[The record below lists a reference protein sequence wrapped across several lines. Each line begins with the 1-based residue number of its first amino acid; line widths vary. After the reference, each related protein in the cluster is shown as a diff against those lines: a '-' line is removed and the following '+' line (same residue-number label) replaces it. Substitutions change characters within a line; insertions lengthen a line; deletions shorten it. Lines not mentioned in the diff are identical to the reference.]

1 MDASDS
7 TSESIGLVGGAEAS
21 PRQRRVAEKF
31 ITICGI
37 IGGMNIEEQ
46 AIRYLFQSDPEA
58 VYCVPAIIK
67 TLGLR
72 GKAAKRLP
80 GLLREMVRTGELIEK
95 RRGYFRAGQGVG
107 MLTGTLRMMRSGA
120 GVVTDE
126 ASGQAVF
133 VEARDIG
140 KALQGDRV
148 TVSYRPGGRT
158 DPVGVIRAIEASE
171 ERDVVGTVRLYSGQ
185 WWVSPLNPVYKSD
198 FILEPPVE
206 AMPGDRVVVRVSR
219 ERMEGTRLV
228 AQLVEVIG
236 PEDNPSLDTQ
246 AIIRQYE
253 LPEAFPQAV
262 VEEAEEVSRLLQEPG
277 ERLDLRDKFVL
288 TIDPATARDYD
299 DAISLEYDEAGNR
312 VLGVHI
318 ADVSHF
324 VRPGSALDKEAYR
337 RGTSVY
343 FVDQVLPMLP
353 EQLSNSVCS
362 LQPHED
368 RLAFSVFLTYDK
380 TGRVIARKMAK
391 SIIRSK
397 QRLAYEEAMALLE
410 GKPLKEVA
418 FGPLDERTG
427 PMLRETL
434 GLTRQLK
441 KIRERMAALDMASQ
455 EVEIVLDKEGKMI
468 GIHPASNDE
477 SHQLIECCMV
487 AANEAVAAELLQH
500 QVNILSRLHE
510 PPEDEK
516 VAKVELELRKLG
528 IRPRNLKEPK
538 EMAALLRATAD
549 HPLRYHIH
557 MLVLRSLKRA
567 VYSSKQHGHY
577 GLALTYYSHFTS
589 PIRRYPDLVLH
600 RQLADYLSGGERGG
614 RLDQGYLDRV
624 AARSTDREMIADEA
638 ERALTEIK
646 KYRFLQ
652 QQLDEG
658 KPEEYDAVVVAVKPF
673 GFFVD
678 VIDLQLQGMVHIAN
692 ISTRFVNFDALTETL
707 SDGRLSVKVGTTL
720 KVYVAKVDF
729 PARRLDFAY
738 VQGTAK
744 DVWNGGEHAEE
755 TRRAAIA
762 KTRGRRRAANTRR
775 TPGSKGKRS
784 ADMRMAD
791 SSPKKPFPR
800 APKSPRKRKA

>member
-1 MDASDS
+1 M
-7 TSESIGLVGGAEAS
+7 V
-21 PRQRRVAEKF
+21 
-31 ITICGI
+31 
-37 IGGMNIEEQ
+37 GMNIEEQ
-46 AIRYLFQSDPEA
+46 AVRYLFQSDPEA
-58 VYCVPAIIK
+58 VYCAPAILK

-72 GKAAKRLP
+72 GKAAKRLGP
-80 GLLREMVRTGELIEK
+80 LLREMVRTGELIEK
-95 RRGYFRAGQGVG
+95 RRGYYRAGRGVG
-107 MLTGTLRMMRSGA
+107 TLSGTLRLTRSGA

-126 ASGQAVF
+126 ATGQSVF
-133 VEARDIG
+133 IEARDVG
-140 KALQGDRV
+140 KALQGDMV
-148 TVSYRPGGRT
+148 TVSYRPGERS
-158 DPVGVIRAIEASE
+158 DPVGVIKSIDASE
-171 ERDVVGTVRLYSGQ
+171 ARDVVGTVRLSGGQ
-185 WWVSPLNPVYKSD
+185 WWVSPLNPVYKAD
-198 FILEPPVE
+198 FLLAEPGK
-206 AMPGDRVVVRVSR
+206 AMPGDRVVVKVSR
-219 ERMEGTRLV
+219 QRMAGQRLV
-228 AQLVEVIG
+228 AEIVDVIG

-246 AIIRQYE
+246 AIIKQYE

-262 VEEAEEVSRLLQEPG
+262 MDEAEAVAKRLHEPG
-277 ERLDLRDKFVL
+277 ERLDLRDRFIV

-299 DAISLEYDEAGNR
+299 DAISLEKDAQGNR

-324 VRPGSALDKEAYR
+324 VREGSALDKEAYR

-343 FVDQVLPMLP
+343 FVDRVLPMLP
-353 EQLSNSVCS
+353 EQLSNSICS

-380 TGRVIARKMAK
+380 HGRVIARKMAK

-397 QRLAYEEAMALLE
+397 QRLAYEEAMALIE
-410 GKPLKEVA
+410 GKPLKTVA
-418 FGPLDERTG
+418 FGPLDERTA
-427 PMLRETL
+427 PMLQETVK
-434 GLTRQLK
+434 LTRQLK
-441 KIRERMAALDMASQ
+441 QIRDRNAALDMASQ
-455 EVEIVLDKEGKMI
+455 EVEIELDATGRMV

-477 SHQLIECCMV
+477 SHQMIECCMV
-487 AANEAVAAELLQH
+487 AANEAVASELLMH

-516 VAKVELELRKLG
+516 VSKAEVELRKLG

-538 EMAALLRATAD
+538 EMAALLRDTAT

-567 VYSSKQHGHY
+567 VYSAKQHGHY

-600 RQLADYLSGGERGG
+600 RQLADYLAGGVRGG

-652 QQLDEG
+652 QQLDDR
-658 KPEEYDAVVVAVKPF
+658 KPLEYEAVVTAVKPF

-678 VIDLQLQGMVHIAN
+678 VIDLQIAGMVHIGSVSN
-692 ISTRFVNFDALTETL
+692 RFVRFDAAAESLCAGKL
-707 SDGRLSVKVGTTL
+707 RIKVGTTL
-720 KVYVAKVDF
+720 KVYIAKVDF

-738 VQGTAK
+738 VPNTAV
-744 DVWNGGEHAEE
+744 DVWDGGAHAEE

-762 KTRGRRRAANTRR
+762 KERGGRKRVPGFRRGR
-775 TPGSKGKRS
+775 
-784 ADMRMAD
+784 
-791 SSPKKPFPR
+791 
-800 APKSPRKRKA
+800 KAR